1 MADFTIAE
9 RRFCW
14 SYSALKSYELCPRRH
29 FHYKVARDFREP
41 PSAALLTGQ
50 QMHAAIQARI
60 SDGVSLP
67 LNLAVH
73 EPFIDGLARL
83 SGDRRLEAELALD
96 DQGNPIPYRSRDAW
110 FRVRL
115 DYLVVRPN
123 GIAAVLDFKTG
134 RPDDDFTQI
143 ELQAAALFAHE
154 PAIQSV
160 RGSLWFVTA
169 HDKPMG
175 GRTYTREE
183 MPRIWEAILPR
194 VRAMA
199 DAWRGG
205 DFPPTPNR
213 LCRAHCVVA
222 SCEYHGKPLAA

>member
-1 MADFTIAE
+1 
-9 RRFCW
+9 
-14 SYSALKSYELCPRRH
+14 
-29 FHYKVARDFREP
+29 
-41 PSAALLTGQ
+41 LLTGQ
-50 QMHAAIQARI
+50 QMHAAIEARI
-60 SDGVSLP
+60 SNGTPLP

-83 SGDRRLEAELALD
+83 FGDRRLEAELALD
-96 DQGNPIPYRSRDAW
+96 EQRNPTAYRSADAW

-115 DYLVVRPN
+115 DYVVIRPN

-169 HDKPMG
+169 HEKPMD
-175 GRTYTREE
+175 GRTFTRAAV
-183 MPRIWEAILPR
+183 PRIWETILPR

-205 DFPPTPNR
+205 EYPATPNR
-213 LCRAHCVVA
+213 LCRAHCAVT
-222 SCEYHGKPLAA
+222 SCEFHGKSLAA